1 MKFTFP
7 LLLCLAA
14 ASIALC
20 SEVIESTL
28 QETDQS
34 HEQEGETSASF
45 DQEEA
50 EEAKE
55 EPDMAQLS
63 RRQRRKQLGDKLREE
78 RDLKFSNVTD
88 EGVQQRI
95 VGGNAADLSKY
106 PYFVHGFGCGAILIH
121 RDIVLSAAHCDG
133 AFWNEVL
140 VGPAANARTGLAQ
153 WRTIANNR
161 MYVHPNFSWDTMEN
175 DFMLFKIQPVTLQNL
190 RRALRTRR
198 VILNTNPAFPATGNG
213 LNVIGYGALKE
224 NGAQSNV
231 LQDVTVNTIASYT
244 CDNAYGGS
252 VFPATQLCAG
262 VQGGGKD
269 SCQGDS
275 GGPLLSGN
283 TLVGI
288 VSWGYGCAR
297 NGYPGVYSR
306 VSSAQSWIR
315 SMICQLSDFKPA
327 YC

>member
-1 MKFTFP
+1 MKFTAP

-14 ASIALC
+14 ASVALAGD
-20 SEVIESTL
+20 VTESTL
-28 QETDQS
+28 PENHLSQ
-34 HEQEGETSASF
+34 EQEGEVAPLLH
-45 DQEEA
+45 QEEA
-50 EEAKE
+50 EEAGE
-55 EPDMAQLS
+55 DLDLVHLT

-78 RDLKFSNVTD
+78 RDLKFSNDTD

-106 PYFVHGFGCGAILIH
+106 PYFVHGYGCGAILIH
-121 RDIVLSAAHCDG
+121 RDIVLTAAHCDG

-140 VGPAANARTGLAQ
+140 VGPAPSARSGFAQ

-161 MYVHPNFSWDTMEN
+161 MYVHPQFSWDTMQN

-190 RRALRTRR
+190 RRALRTKRAA
-198 VILNTNPAFPATGNG
+198 LNTNSAFPATGDP
-213 LNVIGYGALKE
+213 LNVIGYGALRE

-231 LQDVTVNTIASYT
+231 LMEVTVDTIASNT

-262 VQGGGKD
+262 VQGGGRD

-297 NGYPGVYSR
+297 NGYPGIYSR
-306 VSSAQSWIR
+306 VSSGQAWIR
-315 SMICQLSDFKPA
+315 SMICKLSDFKPS